1 MRFNLSLPRFVSL
14 SLFLA
19 FFGITARAGG
29 RAMWSLVVASGRFLT
44 VAVLFIFA
52 GFSLRAQTSN
62 GTITGSI
69 VDSSGGAIAGAQLT
83 ATGAQTHSVYNTVSS
98 STGAYR
104 FSDLVLGTY
113 NVTVTAKGFK
123 VVELTGV
130 VVQINT
136 TASLDVTMQPGDVKE
151 TLTVIADA
159 PTVQTETS
167 DIGTVVDKRQIIDLP
182 LPVNATGQ
190 SHLRSP
196 EAFVFITPGT
206 AGPGT
211 PDNGSE

>member
-1 MRFNLSLPRFVSL
+1 MSSRTNSYAGCRALRSLVGRCAR
-14 SLFLA
+14 FLA
-19 FFGITARAGG
+19 VAILLSIATH
-29 RAMWSLVVASGRFLT
+29 SLH
-44 VAVLFIFA
+44 
-52 GFSLRAQTSN
+52 AQTSN
-62 GTITGSI
+62 GAIAGSI
-69 VDSSGGAIAGAQLT
+69 LDSSGGAVAGAQVT
-83 ATGAQTHSVYNTVSS
+83 ATGVETHSVYNTVSS

-104 FSDLVLGTY
+104 FSDLVLGAY

>member
-1 MRFNLSLPRFVSL
+1 MLRLEGEELFEIWSQTKHGGLFRGRCLFGGEMRFNLSLPRFLSL
-14 SLFLA
+14 SLFPA
-19 FFGITARAGG
+19 FFGITGRAGG
-29 RAMWSLVVASGRFLT
+29 RAMRSLVVASGRFLA

-113 NVTVTAKGFK
+113 NITVTMQGFK
-123 VVELTGV
+123 VAELTGV
-130 VVQINT
+130 V
-136 TASLDVTMQPGDVKE
+136 
-151 TLTVIADA
+151 
-159 PTVQTETS
+159 
-167 DIGTVVDKRQIIDLP
+167 
-182 LPVNATGQ
+182 
-190 SHLRSP
+190 
-196 EAFVFITPGT
+196 
-206 AGPGT
+206 
-211 PDNGSE
+211 